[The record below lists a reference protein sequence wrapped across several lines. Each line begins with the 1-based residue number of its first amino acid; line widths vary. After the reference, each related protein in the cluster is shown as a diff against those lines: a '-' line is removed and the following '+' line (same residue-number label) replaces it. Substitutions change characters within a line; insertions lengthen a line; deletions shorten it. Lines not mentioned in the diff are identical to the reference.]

1 MTSQFDPFASANT
14 SSASQNGSTTAA
26 SNAAAGGNKNNNNNY
41 SNPFDVFGFTSSVNQ
56 NNNGV
61 AATTGA
67 GGGGMAS
74 IMNPFQQFASTQQ
87 NTQQQPTLNN
97 TLTAANNSS
106 SVSLTSSNA
115 SKNNINNNNNAAT
128 RYKRVVPYNGPIAD
142 LQSNWDPWLYS
153 AYQNNVDNIN
163 TNVNMTYLI
172 VKTNSS
178 CIVRGGVETVLK
190 WMKVNRHNT
199 NNATGGARMMDDL
212 SMNLESSMSL
222 EESDHQFDYD
232 STNINNNNNSMN
244 NDITTANSTGDN
256 RKFGKLFKSG
266 LKKAQ
271 ASISH
276 SVTNLAIKADG
287 GKNPDLICASLH
299 YLGGGSNREVA
310 HQRMMDAI
318 GSGSGVNDVCLSKT
332 DWIPLPSHTVN
343 NYDDGKEKEV
353 TFSVPLCVPDLSFL
367 ESGDNNATQL
377 TVRLYLRSGAKFLA
391 AAIKKEYCIGEC
403 TLMYSQILGSNDGS
417 ESDVKG
423 EYRTMNLS
431 FTNGMLADPSTYS
444 SSSNYNTESHP
455 PTLHLVALPR
465 IKFNPSCRLGWS
477 LTDPTPMPPS
487 SAAALR
493 WLNMFQLPLDQAY
506 SYPLLEG
513 STPATDGAAGGRII
527 LANECARESTVTL
540 PIATACSKLF
550 SDAAMQSQQRASMI
564 AAKSRRRESVRSY
577 AIPSDMDAN
586 RANAIVDMAL
596 KDGCMEVNM
605 GVVAFVLLGDHQSS
619 SIGGIHNLT
628 SGAERVPSIRM
639 SMTFQ
644 RHDSIFEQ
652 RLTSGSVPLEGIAA
666 LGRLFELE
674 PHLQQATANEGN
686 RVPVLVPAI
695 DANTGNRVGTIV
707 LTLQVRAQM
716 NGVPSSHPSSV
727 LPPASS
733 GLVSVVG
740 LDTLMEDLALTPN
753 LDSDLPA
760 PNSQQHSSSAPA
772 VEMRRRQVA
781 TMGSFLTPRYLQNQA
796 DGVRSNVTSA
806 LCDRYDKYYNS
817 IKSGLSTDIVIEDD
831 SDIEL
836 YQRRSPRPFR
846 PSNSRGD
853 ELLAG
858 IGFNV
863 HCQGLSIDALQNG
876 KVTLA
881 AVHYSITHGAPADHA
896 AGFGGVQGLDE
907 GVDSGSASSG
917 TSGGLRRLEM
927 KRLEFAKELDDS
939 ISGLIRSV
947 GDHFKARAQVATARQ
962 QAGVK
967 MSRHIPPGIPAI
979 THYRN
984 KAIECAQ
991 KLNSLTW
998 NIAVRRANC
1007 FSQALGIAVTS
1018 YLASLSDGSHASK
1031 GFAHV
1036 WPRHGYLITFE
1047 GLLSAVGKELGMIE
1061 DAAVAVQMLR
1071 KVSIVLLP
1079 DDGNVSSSSN
1089 GVGSQRIPVPHSP
1102 HLKWVHLVNLGSHSK
1117 SQYRLEIGL
1126 CPSYYQN
1133 RVPDSLKNGIAVR
1146 LFPVLFQMGVDIRQW
1161 GVNAGRNVSNQI
1173 KDKSKGG
1180 GLTTSDSFG
1189 DVQNLSDS
1197 NGGLIDDGDED
1208 GDEVGIADNEIGFQL
1223 NVDGFRKLNAY
1234 AHSVKPTVA
1243 GSTEASSPLP
1253 VFDSSEQMQVQN
1265 LPPHPL
1271 LVPLSDSIR
1280 ASAGKMEHSVLDHAA
1295 ASCQN
1300 LGGGSTVFCKSGK
1313 DRTGMQVTF
1322 KEAQFIQRFI
1332 DRKDSV
1338 SGDDIFAKATTMR
1351 IHGNRVPIC
1360 EKNAGEAKYAFNPL
1374 QAQFMPAMLKPP
1386 PITTQW
1392 KKPET

>member
-1 MTSQFDPFASANT
+1 MPENDGFELLHGVLGTKPSGQYGGTIRFEVANT
-14 SSASQNGSTTAA
+14 S
-26 SNAAAGGNKNNNNNY
+26 Y
-41 SNPFDVFGFTSSVNQ
+41 
-56 NNNGV
+56 
-61 AATTGA
+61 
-67 GGGGMAS
+67 M
-74 IMNPFQQFASTQQ
+74 
-87 NTQQQPTLNN
+87 
-97 TLTAANNSS
+97 
-106 SVSLTSSNA
+106 
-115 SKNNINNNNNAAT
+115 
-128 RYKRVVPYNGPIAD
+128 
-142 LQSNWDPWLYS
+142 
-153 AYQNNVDNIN
+153 NVDDN
-163 TNVNMTYLI
+163 LI
-172 VKTNSS
+172 SP
-178 CIVRGGVETVLK
+178 
-190 WMKVNRHNT
+190 
-199 NNATGGARMMDDL
+199 TG
-212 SMNLESSMSL
+212 
-222 EESDHQFDYD
+222 Q
-232 STNINNNNNSMN
+232 
-244 NDITTANSTGDN
+244 
-256 RKFGKLFKSG
+256 
-266 LKKAQ
+266 
-271 ASISH
+271 
-276 SVTNLAIKADG
+276 
-287 GKNPDLICASLH
+287 
-299 YLGGGSNREVA
+299 
-310 HQRMMDAI
+310 
-318 GSGSGVNDVCLSKT
+318 
-332 DWIPLPSHTVN
+332 
-343 NYDDGKEKEV
+343 
-353 TFSVPLCVPDLSFL
+353 
-367 ESGDNNATQL
+367 
-377 TVRLYLRSGAKFLA
+377 
-391 AAIKKEYCIGEC
+391 
-403 TLMYSQILGSNDGS
+403 
-417 ESDVKG
+417 
-423 EYRTMNLS
+423 
-431 FTNGMLADPSTYS
+431 
-444 SSSNYNTESHP
+444 
-455 PTLHLVALPR
+455 
-465 IKFNPSCRLGWS
+465 
-477 LTDPTPMPPS
+477 
-487 SAAALR
+487 SA
-493 WLNMFQLPLDQAY
+493 PI
-506 SYPLLEG
+506 EG
-513 STPATDGAAGGRII
+513 
-527 LANECARESTVTL
+527 
-540 PIATACSKLF
+540 
-550 SDAAMQSQQRASMI
+550 
-564 AAKSRRRESVRSY
+564 
-577 AIPSDMDAN
+577 
-586 RANAIVDMAL
+586 
-596 KDGCMEVNM
+596 
-605 GVVAFVLLGDHQSS
+605 
-619 SIGGIHNLT
+619 
-628 SGAERVPSIRM
+628 
-639 SMTFQ
+639 
-644 RHDSIFEQ
+644 
-652 RLTSGSVPLEGIAA
+652 
-666 LGRLFELE
+666 LFELE

-817 IKSGLSTDIVIEDD
+817 ITGLSTDIAIEDD

-876 KVTLA
+876 KVTPA

-1243 GSTEASSPLP
+1243 GSTEVSSPLP